1 MKNIQ
6 YLLLLFVISFTN
18 LSKAQEVS
26 DAQIAFVNKFIAAIE
41 AHDMEATLNCT
52 DKSYR
57 KEQLKF
63 LEGRK
68 EQFINEL
75 FGGVD
80 IITEEYV
87 NTRFANITKI
97 EVAEIIEQE
106 DGYFEYIFRIRDVEH
121 DLLKSLLLRKI
132 KNKFG
137 FIGSMG

>member
-1 MKNIQ
+1 MKKII
-6 YLLLLFVISFTN
+6 LISFLFIGLLFNIVFSQEISVKQISF
-18 LSKAQEVS
+18 
-26 DAQIAFVNKFIAAIE
+26 VNEFMSAVETHNMNAVLK
-41 AHDMEATLNCT
+41 MT
-52 DKSYR
+52 DKTYR

-80 IITEEYV
+80 LFTDKYV
-87 NTRFANITKI
+87 NTRFIEILKI
-97 EVAEIIEQE
+97 EVAEIVPQE
-106 DGYFEYIFRIRDVEH
+106 DGYFEYIFRIRDSEH
-121 DLLKSLLLRKI
+121 DLMKSLLLKKT